1 MSAAAPHVTLP
12 TGLTLQDWADQV
24 ALDLD
29 RFGSFGRLDHP
40 DNWQNWAMQ
49 FLNNTSLGR
58 NFPLPYDF
66 ADWREWAERFVQI
79 LA

>member
-1 MSAAAPHVTLP
+1 MRVRLTLP
-12 TGLTLQDWADQV
+12 TGMQLQDWADQV

-29 RFGSFGRLDHP
+29 SYGALGRLDDV

-49 FLNNTSLGR
+49 FLNNTTLGR

-66 ADWREWAERFVQI
+66 DDWREWAERFCQ
-79 LA
+79 AAE

>member
-1 MSAAAPHVTLP
+1 MTKIITLP
-12 TGLTLQDWADQV
+12 THMNVIDWASQV

-29 RFGSFGRLDHP
+29 PYGSFGRLDDP

-58 NFPLPYDF
+58 NFPSPYDF
-66 ADWREWAERFVQI
+66 TDWREWAERFVQT
-79 LA
+79 LS

>member
-1 MSAAAPHVTLP
+1 MSLPHITLP
-12 TGLTLQDWADQV
+12 MYMELVDWANQI

-29 RFGSFGRLDHP
+29 PYGSFGRLDNP

-58 NFPLPYDF
+58 NFPNPYDF
-66 ADWREWAERFVQI
+66 ADWREWAERFTQT
-79 LA
+79 LS

>member
-1 MSAAAPHVTLP
+1 MSRPHVTLP
-12 TGLTLQDWADQV
+12 VHMGLVDWANQV

-29 RFGSFGRLDHP
+29 PYGAFGRLDSL

-58 NFPLPYDF
+58 NFPNPYDF
-66 ADWREWAERFVQI
+66 EDWQEWAERFVQT
-79 LA
+79 LS